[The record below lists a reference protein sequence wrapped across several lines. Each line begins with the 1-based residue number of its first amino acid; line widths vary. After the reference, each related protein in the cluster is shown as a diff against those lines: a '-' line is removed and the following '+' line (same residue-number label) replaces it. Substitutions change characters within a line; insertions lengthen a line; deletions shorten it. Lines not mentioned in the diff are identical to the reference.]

1 MTSPHDV
8 ALDRAHEL
16 MMAALDGESSATD
29 TRELESLLSGRPDL
43 QAEWDR
49 LRRVKQLTATMKLAQ
64 PPAEVWDRYSASV
77 LHRAERGLAWI
88 LIAFGLS
95 ILGSLGAWRWL
106 EQWWSAELPL
116 SVRVATGA
124 LMLGVSLLIVSVGRE
139 RWLMHRRDPYSKGV
153 IR

>member
-1 MTSPHDV
+1 MTSPNDV
-8 ALDRAHEL
+8 TLDRAHEL
-16 MMAALDGESSATD
+16 MMAALDGEGSTTD
-29 TRELESLLSGRPDL
+29 ARELESLLSGRPDL

-49 LRRVKQLTATMKLAQ
+49 LRRVKQLTATVKLAQ

-95 ILGSLGAWRWL
+95 ILGSLAAWRWL
-106 EQWWSAELPL
+106 EQWWSASLPL
-116 SVRVATGA
+116 PIRVATAALIVGA
-124 LMLGVSLLIVSVGRE
+124 SLLMVSVGRE
-139 RWLMHRRDPYSKGV
+139 RWRMYRRDPYSKGV

>member
-1 MTSPHDV
+1 MTSPDDV

-16 MMAALDGESSATD
+16 MMAALDGESSAAD

-49 LRRVKQLTATMKLAQ
+49 LRRVRQLTATMRFAQ
-64 PPAEVWDRYSASV
+64 PPTDVWDRYRASV

-88 LIAFGLS
+88 LIAFGLAV
-95 ILGSLGAWRWL
+95 LGSVAAWRWL

-116 SVRVATGA
+116 SIRVATGA
-124 LMLGVSLLIVSVGRE
+124 LMLGVSLLVVSIGRE
-139 RWLMHRRDPYSKGV
+139 RWLMYRRDPYSKGV